1 MEARLNVINSFCEFC
16 YGLQKLKTLN
26 LHLFHTQQNPQH
38 RFSTVLTKTNWYTT
52 SCKYYGCKNLT
63 SLTLSNSL
71 TSIGRWAFEGCSR
84 LESVIIPHS
93 VTQLGEKAFYECTKL
108 TTVISQIKEPF
119 AIGIVF
125 SSSVYDNATLYVPSG
140 TKSKYQATK
149 GWWIFKNIVENDLLH
164 IDGGQFVDTGND
176 IVNVYDLNGHR
187 ITSPQRGVNI
197 VRLKDGTVR
206 KVLVK

>member
-1 MEARLNVINSFCEFC
+1 MGIFVLAEYKNRRTKVLLIDSFLYLCNSKSAFPTMENTSDYKYDVFISYSRKDYVDENKNV
-16 YGLQKLKTLN
+16 L
-26 LHLFHTQQNPQH
+26 
-38 RFSTVLTKTNWYTT
+38 
-52 SCKYYGCKNLT
+52 
-63 SLTLSNSL
+63 
-71 TSIGRWAFEGCSR
+71 
-84 LESVIIPHS
+84 PHN
-93 VTQLGEKAFYECTKL
+93 
-108 TTVISQIKEPF
+108 VISQIKEPF

-125 SSSVYDNATLYVPSG
+125 SSSVYDNATLYVSSG
-140 TKSKYQATK
+140 TKSKYKATK

-197 VRLKDGTVR
+197 MRLKDGTVR

>member
-1 MEARLNVINSFCEFC
+1 M
-16 YGLQKLKTLN
+16 
-26 LHLFHTQQNPQH
+26 
-38 RFSTVLTKTNWYTT
+38 
-52 SCKYYGCKNLT
+52 
-63 SLTLSNSL
+63 
-71 TSIGRWAFEGCSR
+71 
-84 LESVIIPHS
+84 IIPHS